1 MDPTMIPVEL
11 SRIVINE
18 SNDEQVIF
26 LKEKAGSRSFPIVIG
41 IFEAAAI
48 DRIIKERQTPRPLTH
63 DLIGGVVRALGGRI
77 VRIMIDEIRGDTY
90 YAKIILMHDTEELA
104 VDARP
109 SDAITLALQ
118 ASAPILVS
126 EPVMNAVCPTEA

>member
-1 MDPTMIPVEL
+1 
-11 SRIVINE
+11 
-18 SNDEQVIF
+18 
-26 LKEKAGSRSFPIVIG
+26 
-41 IFEAAAI
+41 
-48 DRIIKERQTPRPLTH
+48 
-63 DLIGGVVRALGGRI
+63 
-77 VRIMIDEIRGDTY
+77 MIDEIRGDTY